1 MSWAQIA
8 SGEKKMTEAER
19 DAQTIRR
26 LEAEFSRLEHESN
39 TLWEI
44 YYTREEELKKESSK
58 AADEERFLSAW
69 RDRLECDE
77 KRMLKD
83 CEDAETIKTFISGGG
98 DITCLGEE
106 TDIEVYHWD
115 G

>member
-8 SGEKKMTEAER
+8 SGKKMTEEER

-26 LEAEFSRLEHESN
+26 LEAEFSHLERERKVLCD
-39 TLWEI
+39 T
-44 YYTREEELKKESSK
+44 YYKREAELEKESSK
-58 AADEERFLSAW
+58 AADEERFLYNW
-69 RDRLECDE
+69 RGRLEWDE

-83 CEDAETIKTFISGGG
+83 CEDVETLKTFISEGG
-98 DITCLGEE
+98 DIAYLGEE
-106 TDIEVYHWD
+106 TDIEVYHWE

>member
-8 SGEKKMTEAER
+8 SGKKMTEEER
-19 DAQTIRR
+19 DAQTIRS

-39 TLWEI
+39 ALWDT
-44 YYTREEELKKESSK
+44 YYKRERELEKESSK
-58 AADEERFLSAW
+58 AADEERFLYNWCS
-69 RDRLECDE
+69 RLEWDE
-77 KRMLKD
+77 KCMLKD
-83 CEDAETIKTFISGGG
+83 CEDAETLKTFISGGG

-106 TDIEVYHWD
+106 TDIEVYNWE